1 MLKINMSVDKFFNI
15 LVKEMNDNAEL
26 RDYHRLFKN
35 PSFFELRKAY
45 FCQRLNFLIDNIQ
58 DNTQNVWDLGCGFG
72 TTSFFLAMNNI
83 RSHGTT
89 IGDHYFSGITK
100 RRTFWDNYGD
110 TSLFTTSYENLFDS
124 TQSDEC
130 YDYIIL
136 QDTLHHLE
144 PVQKVFSILHKT
156 LRTNGKII
164 ILEAN
169 GENFMH
175 QLKLFYIR
183 GNKRIIEVYDHQL
196 KKNLLYGNENFRSI
210 TQWQQELEKQ
220 NFKIGNNT
228 QYIKFFPQFFYNG
241 KNTEQIIEFEQ
252 NITQKYPLI
261 RDKLFFG
268 MNFIAVKI

>member
-1 MLKINMSVDKFFNI
+1 MLKTKMPVDEFFNI
-15 LVKEMNDNAEL
+15 LIEEMQENKEL

-45 FCQRLNFLIDNIQ
+45 FCQRLNFLIQNVQ
-58 DNTQNVWDLGCGFG
+58 DSDKNVWDLGCGFG

-100 RRTFWDNYGD
+100 RRKFWDKYGD

-124 TQSDEC
+124 TQSDDY

-144 PVQKVFSILHKT
+144 PVQKVFNILHKT
-156 LRTNGKII
+156 LRVNGKII

-169 GENFMH
+169 GGNFMH
-175 QLKLFYIR
+175 QLKLFCIR

-210 TQWQQELEKQ
+210 SKWRQELEKQ
-220 NFKIGNNT
+220 YFVIADNPQF
-228 QYIKFFPQFFYNG
+228 IKFFPQFFYDG
-241 KNTEQIIEFEQ
+241 KNSEKIVEIEQKIS
-252 NITQKYPLI
+252 QKWPFI
-261 RDKLFFG
+261 ADRLFFG
-268 MNFIAVKI
+268 MNFIAEKI

>member
-1 MLKINMSVDKFFNI
+1 MLKTRMSVDNFFEI
-15 LVKEMNDNAEL
+15 LIKEMDENKEL

-45 FCQRLNFLIDNIQ
+45 FCQRLRFLIDQIKDPNV
-58 DNTQNVWDLGCGFG
+58 NVWDLGCGHG
-72 TTSFFLAMNNI
+72 TTSFFLAMNGI
-83 RSHGTT
+83 KSHGTT
-89 IGDHYFSGITK
+89 IGDHYFTGISK
-100 RRTFWDNYGD
+100 RRSFWDKYGD
-110 TSLFTTSYENLFDS
+110 TSLFTTTYENLFDS
-124 TQSDEC
+124 SQADDS

-144 PVQKVFSILHKT
+144 PVQQVFSILHKN

-169 GENFMH
+169 GGNFIH
-175 QLKLFYIR
+175 QLKLFCIR

-210 TQWQQELEKQ
+210 KQWQSELKKQ
-220 NFKIGNNT
+220 NFIIENNV

-241 KNTEQIIEFEQ
+241 KNTEEIINLEKQ
-252 NITQKYPLI
+252 ITQKWPTI
-261 RDKLFFG
+261 KENLFFG
-268 MNFIAVKI
+268 MNFVAAKN